1 MSIKG
6 LILLRM
12 GSKII
17 VLLPVS
23 PFFGHFSLNPI
34 AQAVKLKSWK
44 QFCCRWHCVTPL
56 GWRLQVISEAIEQIL
71 H

>member
-1 MSIKG
+1 MMSIKG

-12 GSKII
+12 GSKISA

-23 PFFGHFSLNPI
+23 PFFGRFSLNTI

-44 QFCCRWHCVTPL
+44 QFCCRWHCAT
-56 GWRLQVISEAIEQIL
+56 RLA
-71 H
+71 